1 MRPNNELLRQAIDAA
16 IEGGQAIMT
25 IYNDPA
31 FDAQVSIKSDN
42 SPVTIA
48 DKRAHEVIAKALAKP
63 AKGWKTVFPMMSE
76 VFQST
81 DVLFYHA
88 IVAAR
93 NSGMAQKGD
102 SIVITG
108 GLPNGKSGNTNLIKL
123 ETL

>member
-1 MRPNNELLRQAIDAA
+1 
-16 IEGGQAIMT
+16 
-25 IYNDPA
+25 
-31 FDAQVSIKSDN
+31 
-42 SPVTIA
+42 
-48 DKRAHEVIAKALAKP
+48 
-63 AKGWKTVFPMMSE
+63 MMSE